1 MKVLVAGAAG
11 AIGRPLVPQLLAAGH
26 EVVGTTRNAD
36 RAAALLE
43 AGADAVVVDLLDREQ
58 ARDVVL
64 RTRPDAI
71 VDQLTS
77 LPQDYDLRRKDIYEA
92 NDRIRSAGTDALLSA
107 AKEAGVRRY
116 VVQSIAFLYAPEGD
130 WVKTEDDR
138 AWDDA
143 PPPFGPSLDV
153 MLGNE
158 RKVSQATELE
168 GLVLRY
174 GFFYGPGTYYAPG
187 GSIARQVLKRQFPLV
202 GRGNGV
208 TSFIHLSDAAAATV
222 AALTNGTPGIY
233 NIVDDEPARLREWL
247 PAFAA
252 AIGAKRP
259 RRVPTWVA
267 RLFAGG
273 FAATMLSQLRGASNA
288 KAKAELGWTPVLPSW
303 REGFREHLDSYPE
316 PIMTRASLS

>member
-1 MKVLVAGAAG
+1 
-11 AIGRPLVPQLLAAGH
+11 
-26 EVVGTTRNAD
+26 
-36 RAAALLE
+36 
-43 AGADAVVVDLLDREQ
+43 
-58 ARDVVL
+58 
-64 RTRPDAI
+64 
-71 VDQLTS
+71 
-77 LPQDYDLRRKDIYEA
+77 
-92 NDRIRSAGTDALLSA
+92 
-107 AKEAGVRRY
+107 
-116 VVQSIAFLYAPEGD
+116 
-130 WVKTEDDR
+130 
-138 AWDDA
+138 
-143 PPPFGPSLDV
+143 V